1 MEAMQLGG
9 TAIDVV
15 RRDIK
20 HVHLSVHPPEGR
32 VRLAAPH
39 RTSID
44 SLRLFA
50 IEKLGWIRTQQQR
63 MQGQDREPPRAFVD
77 RESHYVWG
85 RRCLLRVTE
94 VAARPSVEARPRS
107 LLLQVRPGASHERR
121 AAVLEEWY
129 RDQVRTAAAPRL
141 DHWVQV
147 LGVRRPEIRV
157 QRMRTKWGTCNRS
170 SYRVLLNT
178 WLAKKP
184 PECLDYILLHE
195 LAHLKVPDHG
205 PRFVAIMDRLMP
217 SWRQVRDRLSRLPT
231 GPETWEAGATIRAV
245 ATDIRVP
252 ERVPPAGPREA
263 PGGAE

>member
-85 RRCLLRVTE
+85 RRCLLRVIE

-129 RDQVRTAAAPRL
+129 RDQVRTAAAPPIGPLGSGARRPSTRDPGAADAHQMGHLQPFELPGAAEHLAGEEAAGVPRL
-141 DHWVQV
+141 HPAARTCPPEGARPRSEVRGDHGPADAIVAAGSRPPESV
-147 LGVRRPEIRV
+147 AHRPRDLGSRGDDSRRSDRHPRPGTGPTRRPE
-157 QRMRTKWGTCNRS
+157 RS
-170 SYRVLLNT
+170 
-178 WLAKKP
+178 
-184 PECLDYILLHE
+184 
-195 LAHLKVPDHG
+195 
-205 PRFVAIMDRLMP
+205 
-217 SWRQVRDRLSRLPT
+217 T
-231 GPETWEAGATIRAV
+231 GR
-245 ATDIRVP
+245 R
-252 ERVPPAGPREA
+252 
-263 PGGAE
+263 